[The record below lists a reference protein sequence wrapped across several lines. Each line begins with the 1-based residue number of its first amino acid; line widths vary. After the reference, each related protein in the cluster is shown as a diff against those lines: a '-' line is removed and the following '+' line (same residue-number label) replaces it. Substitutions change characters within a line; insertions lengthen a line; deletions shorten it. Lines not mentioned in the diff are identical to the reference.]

1 MPTPTTKL
9 ATLTFAFLL
18 LAVLITS
25 SAADKQFITDTCKKT
40 PNFKVCVSA
49 ALSNPRG
56 LKAGNVEELAL
67 VIIDVVQAKATV
79 AYNQIKK
86 LLATKPDL
94 KKPLSECAQEY
105 HVVIHEDH
113 DEAVEA
119 VTKGDPKFG
128 EDAMAD
134 SALTPDSCKD
144 TFEQYKKAFLA
155 KLTQPSNVVQ
165 ETANVARALIRMLL

>member
-1 MPTPTTKL
+1 MTTPTPKL
-9 ATLTFAFLL
+9 ATITSAFLL

-25 SAADKQFITDTCKKT
+25 SAADKQFITDTCKQT

-56 LKAGNVEELAL
+56 LKAGNVQELAL
-67 VIIDVVQAKATV
+67 VLIDVVQGKATV

-119 VTKGDPKFG
+119 MTKGDPKFG

-134 SALTPDSCKD
+134 SALTPESCKD
-144 TFEQYKKAFLA
+144 TFEQYKKAFPA
-155 KLTQPSNVVQ
+155 ELTQPGDDVQ
-165 ETANVARALIRMLL
+165 EIANVARALIRMLL